1 MSGLYPLN
9 DKQSSVA
16 GSYYFR
22 QYELKRIYKKN
33 FYNGMFLAIGVH
45 AVVFLL
51 LILYAPVLTKPPAVR
66 IVLLPPVNVDYKV
79 MDMRIVGHLSS
90 GMDVSG
96 SGGGNGTIPKNAD
109 AAFANATAARSAS
122 SKSTI
127 NPKASIVPRSLQGP
141 GMNDIVGVARQ
152 PVYFDTVSGYSGNS
166 RNGEGSGGGVGS
178 TIGDTI
184 GTGSGLTGKPGFG
197 GGFGNKF
204 VPGNPGNNSA
214 AGTPY
219 AISWNGVAR
228 ALVSGNRPQF
238 PPGVQNGGVVKIR
251 IVVDPAGNV
260 VSMIPLQKSGSRLEE
275 ASMAAIRTWEFSRLS
290 RNYPQV
296 NQSAVATFVFKAE

>member
-1 MSGLYPLN
+1 MSGSYPLN
-9 DKQSSVA
+9 DKPSSVA
-16 GSYYFR
+16 GSYFFR

-45 AVVFLL
+45 AVIFLL
-51 LILYAPVLTKPPAVR
+51 LILYAPALTKPPSVTV
-66 IVLLPPVNVDYKV
+66 VLLPPVNVNFKIMQV
-79 MDMRIVGHLSS
+79 RIVGHESS

-109 AAFANATAARSAS
+109 AAYAVPTISRSAGARSS
-122 SKSTI
+122 I
-127 NPKASIVPRSLQGP
+127 DRKASIVPRSLQGP

-152 PVYFDTVSGYSGNS
+152 PVFFDTINGFSGNS
-166 RNGEGSGGGVGS
+166 AGGSGSGGGVGT

-197 GGFGNKF
+197 GGFGNRF
-204 VPGNPGNNSA
+204 VPGNPANNSA

-228 ALVSGNRPQF
+228 ALVAGNRPEF
-238 PPGVQNGGVVKIR
+238 PPGVQSGGTVKIR
-251 IVVDPAGNV
+251 IVVDPAGGV
-260 VSMIPLQKSGSRLEE
+260 VSMIPLQKSGSRFEE
-275 ASMAAIRTWEFSRLS
+275 SAMAAIRTWRFSRLA

-296 NQSAVATFVFKAE
+296 NQSAVATFVFRAE